1 MKGISISE
9 VLMYVI
15 AVVIIVGLT
24 FYFAF
29 FLNVSASASMS
40 SETYLLFLN
49 SLYLNRIN
57 YCTYLATNDPNYLF
71 YFVRDMD
78 ISNIEGLSDYI
89 KYCFSRVVENVSIPE
104 GNYSV
109 DSDEDLNKLSEKVC
123 GGSGRL
129 KSSIRDE
136 CKNCIIVVLRINEM
150 STVPVFAYIKIG
162 SDDIN
167 WIIEPAK
174 ALFEQEKTDKDW
186 NQEFLKNV
194 IKFIFPP
201 AYFAWWLY
209 EKYQEYQE
217 LKLIEALEKNA
228 NSFVDCMAS
237 GSKSY
242 SIVPTFALQELVV
255 DMNRDLY
262 VLAVMQFSKT
272 KYLGRSIVIYNLTSR
287 NVTPMS
293 EDEFKGRYCR
303 QQSER
308 RWDIK
313 R

>member
-1 MKGISISE
+1 MRGISVSE
-9 VLMYVI
+9 VLMYII

-40 SETYLLFLN
+40 SEAYLLFLN

-71 YFVRDMD
+71 YFVRGMD
-78 ISNIEGLSDYI
+78 VSNIKDYI
-89 KYCFSRVVENVSIPE
+89 KNCFSRVMENVSIPE

-109 DSDEDLNKLSEKVC
+109 NSNEDLNKLSEKVC
-123 GGSGRL
+123 GGSGKL
-129 KSSIRDE
+129 KSNIRDE
-136 CKNCIIVVLRINEM
+136 CKNCIIVVLRVNEM

-174 ALFEQEKTDKDW
+174 ALFEQEKADKDW
-186 NQEFLKNV
+186 ITKLLENIGKYSIVYLFWK
-194 IKFIFPP
+194 
-201 AYFAWWLY
+201 LY
-209 EKYQEYQE
+209 ETYQE

-237 GSKSY
+237 GSRPY
-242 SIVPTFALQELVV
+242 SIVPAFAVQELVV

-262 VLAVMQFSKT
+262 VLAAMQFSKT

-287 NVTPMS
+287 NVTPMR

-303 QQSER
+303 
-308 RWDIK
+308 
-313 R
+313 